1 MRVGGMN
8 GGQMSPQ
15 NKPMPQIMGTFHKGG
30 EVPADGAYKMQK
42 GEKVLTKE
50 QADHLKHSFGL
61 ASATLAHDKGPEP
74 EHKASKKKLK
84 GIHVKK
90 SHNKGYIMHHTHH
103 APHDSSMHDEDHVA
117 ASKEEMLKHMADH
130 EPEAPPEEA
139 GESAGTQ
146 SQEAMLGFK

>member
-1 MRVGGMN
+1 MN

-74 EHKASKKKLK
+74 EHKVAKKKIK
-84 GIHVKK
+84 EMHIRKAKSGGHVVIHK
-90 SHNKGYIMHHTHH
+90 HH
-103 APHDSSMHDEDHVA
+103 APHESMMHDEEHVVPGD
-117 ASKEEMLKHMADH
+117 KEALAKHVMAN

-146 SQEAMLGFK
+146 AQEAMLGFK